1 MEIIFVLLLTFVT
14 PKDVSSLVLRN
25 EELVEHATFR
35 TLSDCEQALISYAKQ
50 TNPILDVKP
59 NNAGRLEAFA
69 TSKNNSK
76 FKVSCLRIILS
87 ATAKLSFG

>member
-14 PKDVSSLVLRN
+14 PEDVSSIALRN
-25 EELVEHATFR
+25 EELVEHAIFR
-35 TLSDCEQALISYAKQ
+35 TLSDCEQALIFYAKQ

-76 FKVSCLRIILS
+76 YKISCLRIILS
-87 ATAKLSFG
+87 ATAKLSLG

>member
-14 PKDVSSLVLRN
+14 PKDVSSLALRN

-50 TNPILDVKP
+50 TNPILD
-59 NNAGRLEAFA
+59 
-69 TSKNNSK
+69 
-76 FKVSCLRIILS
+76 I
-87 ATAKLSFG
+87 

>member
-1 MEIIFVLLLTFVT
+1 MEVIFVLLLTFVT
-14 PKDVSSLVLRN
+14 PKDVSSLALRN
-25 EELVEHATFR
+25 QELVAHATFQ
-35 TLSDCEQALISYAKQ
+35 TLSDCEQALMFYAKQ

-87 ATAKLSFG
+87 ATAKLSLG